1 MGVKT
6 IQFTKQKMQY
16 DLMRR
21 LGQRSL
27 RLAVL
32 PGGVVRVSAPYFCSQ
47 RLIEKFILSKEEWL
61 IKKIAIL
68 KEVSPFKLK
77 SNEDYEVHKSQ
88 ALKLIQERV
97 AFFNY
102 HYRYTFKKITIRNQS
117 TRWGSCSK
125 RGNLNFNY
133 RLSQV
138 PLALCDYVIVHELCH
153 LKEMNHSVRF
163 WRLVAETIPDYK
175 ARQKELKKI
184 GKSLF

>member
-1 MGVKT
+1 MSTKT
-6 IQFTKQKMQY
+6 IQFTKQKILYELQ
-16 DLMRR
+16 RR
-21 LGQRSL
+21 PGQRSL

-32 PGGVVRVSAPYFCSQ
+32 PGGIVRVSAPYFCSQ

-61 IKKIAIL
+61 IQKISLL
-68 KEVSPFKLK
+68 KEVLPFKSK
-77 SNEDYEVHKSQ
+77 SNVDYRESKKQ
-88 ALKLIQERV
+88 ALLLIEDRLT
-97 AFFNY
+97 FFNH
-102 HYRYTFKKITIRNQS
+102 HYGFKFKKITIRNQS

-133 RLSQV
+133 RLTQV

-153 LKEMNHSVRF
+153 LREMNHSIRF

-175 ARQKELKKI
+175 DRQKELKKI